1 MLGPIPNSLGAG
13 AYNGS
18 FIPHGLVTFSS
29 RGQAVVLVFQE
40 VCLDAVIHSTIAAAA
55 VLNPDAVIVAV
66 LHPDQAVN
74 AVLNNQLATDSL
86 IHDIIVLQATIEECN

>member
-29 RGQAVVLVFQE
+29 RSFRVIIRQE
-40 VCLDAVIHSTIAAAA
+40 VCIDGEVVTQVTLDAIQNTQALLDAGFVDQIPLAGEVNTFSTLEGEVITI
-55 VLNPDAVIVAV
+55 
-66 LHPDQAVN
+66 QALDGLV
-74 AVLNNQLATDSL
+74 
-86 IHDIIVLQATIEECN
+86 EEC

>member
-29 RGQAVVLVFQE
+29 RSFRVIIRQQICVDGE
-40 VCLDAVIHSTIAAAA
+40 VITQVAMDAIVNTQHLLDAGF
-55 VLNPDAVIVAV
+55 
-66 LHPDQAVN
+66 VN
-74 AVLNNQLATDSL
+74 AIPLVGEVTTFTTLTGEV
-86 IHDIIVLQATIEECN
+86 ITIQALDGLVEEC